1 MKDKYVLGKQFEFDN
16 HYWFEPQ
23 KLGFINLYQ
32 IGELC
37 CECGY
42 QIEPHLQLCNE
53 ISYIVSGEG
62 WFGTDGAEIRV
73 GEGDIYIN
81 SKGHVHSIRADN
93 NSPLRYFYMA
103 FEFNE
108 DARDEVFGPVKN
120 LFSNI
125 VNPLVKDKNDIMDP
139 FTKVMNELY
148 SKTEF
153 SNIMIENFTKM
164 IIILTHR
171 SFRQNEKL
179 IHLPIKT
186 DNTIGHTIYSVIRY
200 IDKNIYSIHDVKS
213 ISKNLGYSYSYLSH
227 LFRDKMGMTLQSY
240 INYVKIEKAIELM
253 KTDRLSITQV
263 AMKLNY
269 EAVQSFSKS
278 FKKTMGSSPMEYQRK
293 LRESSNQ
300 Q

>member
-37 CECGY
+37 CECGF
-42 QIEPHLQLCNE
+42 QVEPHLQVCNE
-53 ISYIVSGEG
+53 ISYIVSGDG
-62 WFGTDGAEIRV
+62 WFGTDGKETRV
-73 GEGDIYIN
+73 NEGDIYIN
-81 SKGHVHSIRADN
+81 AKGHVHSIKANDN
-93 NSPLRYFYMA
+93 APLRYFYMA

-108 DARDEVFGPVKN
+108 DAQDEIFAPVKR

-125 VNPLVKDKNDIMDP
+125 ENPSTKDKSDIMVP
-139 FTKVMNELY
+139 FTKIMDELY

-153 SNIMIENFTKM
+153 SNMMIESFAKL

-171 SFRQNEKL
+171 SFRQDEKL
-179 IHLPIKT
+179 TPLPIKT
-186 DNTIGHTIYSVIRY
+186 INAVGYTVYSVIRY
-200 IDKNIYSIHDVKS
+200 IDNNIYDIHDVKC
-213 ISKNLGYSYSYLSH
+213 ISENLGYSYSYLSH
-227 LFRDKMGMTLQSY
+227 LFRDKMGITLQNY
-240 INYVKIEKAIELM
+240 INCKKIEKAIELM
-253 KTDRLSITQV
+253 KYGRLSITQV

-278 FKKTMGSSPMEYQRK
+278 FKRTMGSSPMEYQKK
-293 LRESSNQ
+293 LRESNM
-300 Q
+300 